1 METMGKDLA
10 LKAKVGSQ
18 ATCSSGCPRQAASS
32 WSSCWTCKIW
42 WGWAR
47 PWCIGRAEWRCGAY
61 QGTEV
66 FGFEFPYEM
75 PERRGD
81 ENLEEVEC
89 AGLEWIE
96 ERGLRA
102 RDNTLKIPGHM
113 MPVRKCR
120 DDHASEVQG
129 G

>member
-1 METMGKDLA
+1 VA
-10 LKAKVGSQ
+10 LRGLPGPK
-18 ATCSSGCPRQAASS
+18 
-32 WSSCWTCKIW
+32 
-42 WGWAR
+42 
-47 PWCIGRAEWRCGAY
+47 
-61 QGTEV
+61 V
-66 FGFEFPYEM
+66 FGFEFPYEL
-75 PERRGD
+75 PERD
-81 ENLEEVEC
+81 EDGICGVSEEVEC